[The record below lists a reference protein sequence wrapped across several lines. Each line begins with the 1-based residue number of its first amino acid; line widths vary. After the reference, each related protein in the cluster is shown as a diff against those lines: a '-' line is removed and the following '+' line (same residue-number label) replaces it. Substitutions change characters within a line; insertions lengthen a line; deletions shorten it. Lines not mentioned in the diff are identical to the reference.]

1 MPFSVSARLAGMM
14 FLTYLI
20 WGSWYMTVGTYLTAT
35 LKFSGTQAGAVFGT
49 TALASMISPL
59 IVGLVADRF
68 FATERVLSTLFF
80 LGAIVLWLIPQATS
94 FTAVY
99 SLLLL
104 YCLIFFPAVPLTN
117 SLAMRQMTNPESQ
130 FPPIRIFA
138 PIGWILISVLVSWL
152 GIEAQSTPFLIASVC
167 SVVMGVFCLILPHT
181 PPGAAGTKTTWK
193 SLLGLDALVLLKDRS
208 YFVFLIAS
216 VLACIPLTFY
226 FSFTNAYLN
235 AVGVVNAAGK
245 MSLGQA
251 SEVLVTLAMP
261 WVFKRIS
268 IKNVLLIGLAT
279 WALRYVLLAF
289 GNAEDGMWMFYA
301 AILIHGVCYTF
312 FFFAGSIYTD
322 SIAPPALRNT
332 AQGLLTF
339 MTYGIGM
346 FLGSFISGTAV
357 DLFTTTVGGVEQR
370 NWMGF
375 WLTSAAGAGVI
386 ALMLLLVFRGEK
398 KAETAQVFAK

>member
-14 FLTYLI
+14 FLTYVI
-20 WGSWYMTVGTYLTAT
+20 WGSWYMTIGTYLTAT

-68 FATERVLSTLFF
+68 FATERVLSALFF
-80 LGAIVLWLIPQATS
+80 LGAVVLWLIPQASS

-104 YCLIFFPAVPLTN
+104 YGLIFFPAVPLTN
-117 SLAMRQMTNPESQ
+117 SLAMRQMTDAKRQ

-138 PIGWILISVLVSWL
+138 PLGWILISVIVSWL
-152 GIEAQSTPFLIASVC
+152 RIEAAPTPFLIASVC
-167 SVVMGVFCLILPHT
+167 SVAMGAYCLILPHT
-181 PPGAAGTKTTWK
+181 PPGGATGKTTWK
-193 SLLGLDALVLLKDRS
+193 TLLGLDALVLLKDRS
-208 YFVFLIAS
+208 YLVFLIAS

-235 AVGVVNAAGK
+235 DVGVVNAAGK
-245 MSLGQA
+245 MSLGQV

-261 WVFKRIS
+261 WIFSRFS
-268 IKNVLLIGLAT
+268 IKNVLLIGLAA
-279 WALRYVLLAF
+279 WSLRYVLLAF
-289 GNAEDGMWMFYA
+289 GNAESGMWMFYA
-301 AILIHGVCYTF
+301 AILLHGICFAF
-312 FFFAGSIYTD
+312 FFFTGSIYTD
-322 SIAPPALRNT
+322 SAAPLALRNT

-339 MTYGIGM
+339 MTYGVGM
-346 FLGSFISGTAV
+346 FLGSLSSGWAV
-357 DLFTTTVGGVEQR
+357 DAFTTVTNGVAQR
-370 NWMGF
+370 NWTSF

-386 ALMLLLVFRGEK
+386 ALMLLLVFRGGKDESVQ
-398 KAETAQVFAK
+398 EG

>member
-14 FLTYLI
+14 FLTYVI
-20 WGSWYMTVGTYLTAT
+20 WGSWYMTIGTYLTAT
-35 LKFSGTQAGAVFGT
+35 LKFSGTEAGAIFGT

-68 FATERVLSTLFF
+68 FSTERVLSALFF

-99 SLLLL
+99 SLMLV

-117 SLAMRQMTNPESQ
+117 SLAMRQMTDAQRQ

-138 PIGWILISVLVSWL
+138 PLGWILISVTVSWL
-152 GIEAQSTPFLIASVC
+152 GIEAAPTPFLIASAI
-167 SVVMGVFCLILPHT
+167 SVLMGAFCLILPHT
-181 PPGAAGTKTTWK
+181 PPGSGHGKTTWK
-193 SLLGLDALVLLKDRS
+193 TLLGLDALVLLKDRS
-208 YFVFLIAS
+208 YLVFLIAS

-235 AVGVVNAAGK
+235 AVGVANAAGK
-245 MSLGQA
+245 MSLGQV
-251 SEVLVTLAMP
+251 SEVLMTLAMP

-268 IKNVLLIGLAT
+268 IKNVLLIGLAA

-289 GNAEDGMWMFYA
+289 GNADSGMWMFYA
-301 AILIHGVCYTF
+301 AILIHGVCFTF
-312 FFFAGSIYTD
+312 FFFTGSIYTD
-322 SIAPPALRNT
+322 STAPPALRNT

-339 MTYGIGM
+339 MTYGVGM
-346 FLGSFISGTAV
+346 FLGSLSSGTAV
-357 DLFTTTVGGVEQR
+357 DLFTTTVNGVEQR

-375 WLTSAAGAGVI
+375 WLTSAAGAGAI
-386 ALMLLLVFRGEK
+386 ALMLLLVFRSGKQEP
-398 KAETAQVFAK
+398 ARG